1 VTEARTAL
9 LIVNPKGGRGRAV
22 AVARGAERRLL
33 DAGWTVQLALTQS
46 PGHGRDLMRAL
57 EPGAFAT
64 VGVIGGD
71 GTLRE
76 VVDGLLTDARAST
89 QGVCLMPAGTG
100 NALAGDLGLS
110 GVEDAVTRLLA
121 GAERSIDVVR
131 VTADDGRVHH
141 ACDLV
146 GFGLASDA
154 ARWAERIRP
163 LGSPRYAVGSALAA
177 LFEPARSLEIQLDG
191 GEVIRGPL
199 DLVIA
204 SNTRRTGAGM
214 TVAPGAVLDDGLV
227 DVLLVRAL
235 GRLRRLALLP
245 RLGSGRLSDG
255 PFIQRLRTRRF
266 QLEADTPMAANLD
279 GDLVEGRR
287 FDVEV
292 LPRALRIMA

>member
-1 VTEARTAL
+1 VTQARSAL
-9 LIVNPKGGRGRAV
+9 LIANPRGGRGRAA
-22 AVARGAERRLL
+22 AVARRVERRLL
-33 DAGWTVQLALTQS
+33 DAGWTVQLALTES
-46 PGHGRDLMRAL
+46 PGHGRDLVRAL
-57 EPGAFAT
+57 EPGAVAA

-76 VVDGLLTDARAST
+76 VVDGLLSDARAAT
-89 QGVCLMPAGTG
+89 QGVCLLPAGTG
-100 NALAGDLGLS
+100 NALAGDLGLA
-110 GVEDAVTRLLA
+110 GVDDAVSRLLA

-131 VTADDGRVHH
+131 VTADEGRVHH

-177 LFEPARSLEIQLDG
+177 LFEPARELELRLDG
-191 GEVIRGPL
+191 GEVIRGAL
-199 DLVIA
+199 DLIIA

-214 TVAPGAVLDDGLV
+214 TVAPDAVLDDGLV

-235 GRLRRLALLP
+235 GRLRRLAMLP
-245 RLGSGRLSDG
+245 RLGGGRLSEGAD
-255 PFIQRLRTRRF
+255 IQRLRTRRF
-266 QLEADTPMAANLD
+266 QLEAGAPLAANLD
-279 GDLVEGRR
+279 GDLVQGRR

-292 LPRALRIMA
+292 LPRALRLLA

>member
-1 VTEARTAL
+1 MTETRAAL
-9 LIVNPKGGRGRAV
+9 LIANPKGGRGRA
-22 AVARGAERRLL
+22 APVAREVDRRLR
-33 DAGWTVQLALTQS
+33 DAGWTVQLVLTRS
-46 PGHGRDLMRAL
+46 PGHGRDLVRAL
-57 EPGAFAT
+57 EPGAVAT

-76 VVDGLLTDARAST
+76 IVDGLLTDARAST
-89 QGVCLMPAGTG
+89 QGVCLVPTGTG
-100 NALAGDLGLS
+100 NALAGDLGLRS
-110 GVEDAVTRLLA
+110 VEDAVGRLLA

-131 VTADDGRVHH
+131 VTADEGRVHH

-177 LFEPARSLEIQLDG
+177 LFEPARGLEIKLDG

-214 TVAPGAVLDDGLV
+214 TVAPEAVLDDGLV

-235 GRLRRLALLP
+235 GRLRRLAMLP
-245 RLGSGRLSDG
+245 RLGNGRLTDG
-255 PFIQRLRTRRF
+255 ADIQRLRTRRF
-266 QLEADTPMAANLD
+266 QLEGETPLAANLD

-292 LPRALRIMA
+292 LPRALRLMA